1 MKKFIPLLGLLL
13 VGCGDDEP
21 EVEKPPLQL
30 DTPVEQLIMPESS
43 KKEFSF
49 PVKGVGLESPDVS
62 YTFDGH
68 AIVKAKYEQGE
79 VQVVFETFPIV
90 NEGGGTL
97 KVEMKTE
104 DEEAIVEVPV
114 IIENTSAKVHLSV
127 IDKYK
132 DQVERVFSYPQEQ
145 AIFKKYVEYGIASGD
160 LNEDEAEAFNTKFK
174 SMMDSLVASNCYFCT
189 KSGLEQTVNEYYSA
203 EISESE
209 LKAVAVSLE
218 DRLYTQGQ
226 LLRQLINDVS
236 IVTDMPELG
245 NTNFFTA
252 EDGSHSQFIGH
263 PELGAWTD
271 EGFVFS
277 KVYSVVDEVLTS
289 LETIPEG
296 TAGQKTKH
304 ESDEPAEKEEAT
316 EKAEEELKDS

>member
-21 EVEKPPLQL
+21 EVEKDPLQL
-30 DTPVEQLIMPESS
+30 DTPVEQLILQEST

-49 PVKGVGLESPDVS
+49 PVKGVGLDSPDIS
-62 YTFDGH
+62 YFFDGH
-68 AIVKAKYEQGE
+68 AIVKAKYENGE
-79 VQVVFETFPIV
+79 VQVAFEAFPIV

-114 IIENTSAKVHLSV
+114 IIENTSAKVHLNI
-127 IDKYK
+127 IDKYMN
-132 DQVERVFSYPQEQ
+132 QVERIFNYPEEQ
-145 AIFKKYVEYGIASGD
+145 AIFKKYVEYGNASGD
-160 LNEDEAEAFNTKFK
+160 LNEDEVEAFNTKFK

-189 KSGLEQTVNEYYSA
+189 KSGLEQTVKEYYSA
-203 EISESE
+203 EITETE

-245 NTNFFTA
+245 NTKFFTA
-252 EDGSHSQFIGH
+252 EDGSHSQFTGH
-263 PELGAWTD
+263 PILGAWTD

-277 KVYSVVDEVLTS
+277 KVYSVVDEVLAS
-289 LETIPEG
+289 LKTIPEDV
-296 TAGQKTKH
+296 TGQSEKH
-304 ESDEPAEKEEAT
+304 ESNEPVEKEEAT
-316 EKAEEELKDS
+316 EKSEEDLVEN